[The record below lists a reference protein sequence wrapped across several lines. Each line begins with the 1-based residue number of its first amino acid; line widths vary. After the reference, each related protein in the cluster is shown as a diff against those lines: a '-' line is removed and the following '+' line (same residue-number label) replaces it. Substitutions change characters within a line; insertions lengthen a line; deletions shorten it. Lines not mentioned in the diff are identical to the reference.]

1 MKVTTM
7 FVVAALSYTPLALAE
22 DKIACPNEKVAQFVV
37 QKLDVTSLPS
47 AIRPK
52 KEKAKKTFAD
62 YGFTVQSVD
71 EHEAIVEAPG
81 GTWKFWIKI
90 LDQQSS
96 GIYVCLAEPLQKG
109 GETKIQSVFLLQRK
123 DSQRLLKGRESFRE
137 FAACPVVS
145 GSDQDS
151 ATTPYGGD

>member
-1 MKVTTM
+1 MKVTAM
-7 FVVAALSYTPLALAE
+7 FAVAALFYAPLALAGN
-22 DKIACPNEKVAQFVV
+22 KAAYPNEKVAQFVV
-37 QKLDVTSLPS
+37 EKLDVISLPS

-62 YGFTVQSVD
+62 YGFTAQGID
-71 EHEAIVEAPG
+71 EHEAILQAPG
-81 GTWKFWIKI
+81 GTRKFWIKI

-109 GETKIQSVFLLQRK
+109 GEAKIQSVFLLQRR
-123 DSQRLLKGRESFRE
+123 DSKGLLKARESFRE